1 MAKSQKGI
9 VNATIVQAIPAE
21 GFIWCF
27 FPDVRVVVYNTI
39 RNIFKKIKYIYI
51 YTFKYLLTDASQIR
65 RLIITRGN
73 PLKWEQ
79 LSRLV
84 PRTSIVCSHGKHFGV
99 IFKMAILGDISNNL
113 SALTSLSPTSW
124 QVTFSFSRS
133 HLTTFPWVLHHRSK
147 SPLTPKLKANTIQS
161 HIFLASIKRRHF

>member
-1 MAKSQKGI
+1 MAQSQEGI
-9 VNATIVQAIPAE
+9 VNATIVQAISAE

-39 RNIFKKIKYIYI
+39 RNILKKIEKKKYI
-51 YTFKYLLTDASQIR
+51 YTFKYLLNDASQIR

-84 PRTSIVCSHGKHFGV
+84 PRTSIVCSRGKHFGV

-133 HLTTFPWVLHHRSK
+133 HFTTVPWVLHH
-147 SPLTPKLKANTIQS
+147 
-161 HIFLASIKRRHF
+161 